1 MKWTICSV
9 RDSASGL
16 FGRPI
21 FVAALGQAVRGFSD
35 QVNDPAKD
43 QDLARHPEDFELFE
57 LGKFDDVE
65 GVFELSKPRSV
76 SRGKDVA
83 AAKE

>member
-21 FVAALGQAVRGFSD
+21 FVAALGQAVRGFAD
-35 QVNDPAKD
+35 QVNDPQKEG
-43 QDLARHPEDFELFE
+43 DLARHPEDFELFE

-65 GVFELSKPRSV
+65 GVFELVKPRSV

-83 AAKE
+83 APKE